1 MVWFFWLL
9 ESVRDTLPE
18 GLFFIA
24 CRKTDLC
31 NERWD
36 RNYERWKAPRYNIGQ
51 TLASVDPAL
60 AHKTL
65 IFWLDELLAV
75 HRPHQCWQHLLDGAC
90 LWEQLSTGCN
100 YYMFNVLWAMTLTVA
115 AWLQNVSRNG
125 RNRVLR
131 VICACNAGKHRS
143 VYFSRMLGF
152 SFLDRFFIAE
162 FEE

>member
-1 MVWFFWLL
+1 M
-9 ESVRDTLPE
+9 RDTLPE

-75 HRPHQCWQHLLDGAC
+75 HPPHQCWQHLLDGAC

-115 AWLQNVSRNG
+115 AWLQNVSR
-125 RNRVLR
+125 
-131 VICACNAGKHRS
+131 KRS
-143 VYFSRMLGF
+143 QQGSSCHLCLQRREASERLLQSHVR
-152 SFLDRFFIAE
+152 I
-162 FEE
+162 

>member
-1 MVWFFWLL
+1 
-9 ESVRDTLPE
+9 
-18 GLFFIA
+18 
-24 CRKTDLC
+24 
-31 NERWD
+31 
-36 RNYERWKAPRYNIGQ
+36 
-51 TLASVDPAL
+51 VDPAL

-100 YYMFNVLWAMTLTVA
+100 YYMFNVLWALTLTVA

-143 VYFSRMLGF
+143 IYFSRMLGF

-162 FEE
+162 FEG